1 MSSKTTNYNLHK
13 FDLTDSPPDITVIN
27 ESMDTIDAE
36 LKKRFENTEVIPVEN
51 GGTGKATADE
61 AFGNLG
67 KNFGFPNAKNV
78 GDNTN
83 LKTLTKAGFYFSAGS
98 KNPTNTTNIPQL
110 VYDNINSYYELN
122 ILVFGLTNRVTQI
135 AVYPYNN
142 STVLYERMWVRTG
155 SGTSVDSL
163 SWSDWK
169 EIFNSKRYIPIANGG
184 TGAGTADTAR
194 KYLNAQRRIAEY
206 KSGEG
211 ADLDTDV
218 FDFMITT
225 LTNTKHKALRDLGFG
240 NFAYVWQYFYS
251 GASNTTNR
259 VQFAKGYITDKI
271 ATRYY
276 NSSTSKWSDW
286 TPLLSANDTSLLATT
301 IQNLLKG
308 GSISVVKSVQRGTMK
323 LSNSPL
329 TISTYE
335 SGDGSDY
342 IKYFYY
348 DIKINTVNVSKT
360 FVMLDQYSSKGYKF
374 GIRLLDKNTIRIYM
388 DSDNSET
395 SMTTYY
401 LYRASWQVVEY
412 Y

>member
-83 LKTLTKAGFYFSAGS
+83 LNTLTKAGFYFSAGS

-218 FDFMITT
+218 FDFIITT

-335 SGDGSDY
+335 SGDGYDF
-342 IKYFYY
+342 IHYFYY

-360 FVMLDQYSSKGYKF
+360 FVMLNQSSSYSY
-374 GIRLLDKNTIRIYM
+374 GIRLLDENTIRIYL
-388 DSDNSET
+388 DNKNNDT
-395 SMTTYY
+395 SITTYY

>member
-1 MSSKTTNYNLHK
+1 MAYGPVNVSTDNE
-13 FDLTDSPPDITVIN
+13 LTKEEILNKINVLDI
-27 ESMDTIDAE
+27 AH
-36 LKKRFENTEVIPVEN
+36 
-51 GGTGKATADE
+51 GGTGKITADE

-78 GDNTN
+78 GDNTDLN
-83 LKTLTKAGFYFSAGS
+83 TLTKSGFYFSAGS
-98 KNPTNTTNIPQL
+98 KNTTNTTNIPQL

-122 ILVFGLTNRVTQI
+122 ILVFGLANRVTQI

-142 STVLYERMWVRTG
+142 STTLYERMWVRTG
-155 SGTSVDSL
+155 TGTSVDSL

-194 KYLNAQRRIAEY
+194 KYLNAQRRIAQY
-206 KSGEG
+206 VSGDG

-218 FDFMITT
+218 FDFIITT

>member
-1 MSSKTTNYNLHK
+1 MAYGPVNVSTDNE
-13 FDLTDSPPDITVIN
+13 LTKEEILNKINVLDI
-27 ESMDTIDAE
+27 AH
-36 LKKRFENTEVIPVEN
+36 
-51 GGTGKATADE
+51 GGTGKITADE

-78 GDNTN
+78 GDNTDLN
-83 LKTLTKAGFYFSAGS
+83 TLTKSGFYFSAGS
-98 KNPTNTTNIPQL
+98 KNTTNTTNIPQL

-122 ILVFGLTNRVTQI
+122 ILVFGLANRVTQI

-142 STVLYERMWVRTG
+142 STTLYERMWVRTG
-155 SGTSVDSL
+155 TGTSVDSL

-194 KYLNAQRRIAEY
+194 KYLNAQRRIAQY
-206 KSGEG
+206 VSGDG

-218 FDFMITT
+218 FDFIITT

-308 GSISVVKSVQRGTMK
+308 GSISVVKSVQRGTVNLEGTASANESAYTMMHDVTI
-323 LSNSPL
+323 NS
-329 TISTYE
+329 
-335 SGDGSDY
+335 
-342 IKYFYY
+342 
-348 DIKINTVNVSKT
+348 INTNKAMLLINGHNYTSGNAGAINAYGRIKNANTLT
-360 FVMLDQYSSKGYKF
+360 FNNTYAHSSQWECK
-374 GIRLLDKNTIRIYM
+374 ID
-388 DSDNSET
+388 
-395 SMTTYY
+395 
-401 LYRASWQVVEY
+401 WQVIEFY
-412 Y
+412 

>member
-1 MSSKTTNYNLHK
+1 MSSKTTNYNLYK

-27 ESMDTIDAE
+27 ESMDIIDAE

-83 LKTLTKAGFYFSAGS
+83 LNTLITSGFYFSAGS
-98 KNPTNTTNIPQL
+98 KNTTNTTNIPQL
-110 VYDNINSYYELN
+110 VYDTINSYYELN
-122 ILVFGLTNRVTQI
+122 ILVFGLANRVTQL

-142 STVLYERMWVRTG
+142 STELYERMWVRTG
-155 SGTSVDSL
+155 TGTSANSL

-194 KYLNAQRRIAEY
+194 KYLNAQRRIAQY
-206 KSGEG
+206 ISGEG

-218 FDFMITT
+218 FDFIITT

-335 SGDGSDY
+335 SGDGYDF
-342 IKYFYY
+342 IHYFYY

-360 FVMLDQYSSKGYKF
+360 FVMLNQSSSYSY
-374 GIRLLDKNTIRIYM
+374 GIRLLDENTIRIYL
-388 DSDNSET
+388 DNKNNDT
-395 SMTTYY
+395 SITTYY

>member
-1 MSSKTTNYNLHK
+1 MASKTTNYGLHK
-13 FDLTDSPPDITVIN
+13 FDLTDSPPDITAIN
-27 ESMDTIDAE
+27 DSMDKIDTE
-36 LKKRFENTEVIPVEN
+36 LKKRVENTKALPVEN

-61 AFGNLG
+61 AFGSLG

-78 GDNTN
+78 GDNTDLN
-83 LKTLTKAGFYFSAGS
+83 TLTKSGFYFSAGS
-98 KNPTNTTNIPQL
+98 KNTTNITNIPQI
-110 VYDNINSYYELN
+110 VYDTIKSYYELN
-122 ILVFGLTNRVTQI
+122 IQVLGLANRVTQI
-135 AVYPYNN
+135 ATYPYNN
-142 STVLYERMWVRTG
+142 NTELYERMWVRTG
-155 SGTSVDSL
+155 AGTSVDSL
-163 SWSDWK
+163 SWSDWR

-218 FDFMITT
+218 FDFIITT

-308 GSISVVKSVQRGTMK
+308 GNISVVKSVQRGTMK

-335 SGDGSDY
+335 SGDGY
-342 IKYFYY
+342 NFTHYFYY

-360 FVMLDQYSSKGYKF
+360 FVMLDQNASESY
-374 GIRLLDKNTIRIYM
+374 GIKLLDKNTIRIYVGTEN
-388 DSDNSET
+388 DKT
-395 SMTTYY
+395 SLTVYY
-401 LYRASWQVVEY
+401 FDRASWQVVEY

>member
-13 FDLTDSPPDITVIN
+13 FDLTDSPPDITAIN

-83 LKTLTKAGFYFSAGS
+83 LNTLTKAGFYFSAGS

-218 FDFMITT
+218 FDFIITT

-335 SGDGSDY
+335 SGDGYDF
-342 IKYFYY
+342 IHYFYY

-360 FVMLDQYSSKGYKF
+360 FVMLNQSSSYSY
-374 GIRLLDKNTIRIYM
+374 GIRLLDENTIRIYL
-388 DSDNSET
+388 DNKNNDT
-395 SMTTYY
+395 SITTYY